1 MEEVNGAG
9 DGGLAASQV
18 AVEAAAAV
26 GALTMTMLATTDVPM
41 GSSGAGLNVDLFE
54 LDASAA
60 LFANMGICVFESVLS
75 TALIDDCRR
84 VFEKTSARVD
94 AALASRGIGDGGRYF
109 GHEVNFNE
117 VCQRGRER
125 LDVRTGMHDDSL
137 GDALLHGE
145 SAPWMPFVRRVLGEA
160 AHECFRG
167 VMDSRPGSVAQEWH
181 SDGHEWDEALEGGEL
196 PTEARRLTLFIPLVD
211 LGNPRCGATQYF
223 PGSHLVA
230 VDHAANPAWC
240 MPTPNRGSII
250 AFDYRTVHRGGANTR
265 LPGEATRP
273 MMHIVYARTGYDA
286 KYEVPTNRPLFVGV
300 GSSEMPLELLHS
312 TRLTV
317 RCSADLRLMLTKGT
331 EGKVVLLPA
340 DPSSETD
347 PYTIAERSVH
357 ESSMDV
363 SSWIQ
368 RAMTHLVHEI
378 PFERLPAE
386 AKQEALKQVARLKA
400 CLALEDPFVV
410 RLDDPTAE
418 SWVHLPP

>member
-1 MEEVNGAG
+1 MEEVHGGG
-9 DGGLAASQV
+9 DGGLAAAPV

-26 GALTMTMLATTDVPM
+26 AALTMTMLATTDVPM
-41 GSSGAGLNVDLFE
+41 GSSGAGLNVDLFGSSGAGLNVDLFE

-60 LFANMGICVFESVLS
+60 LFADMGICVFESVLS
-75 TALIDDCRR
+75 TALIDDCRRVSRR

-94 AALASRGIGDGGRYF
+94 AALASRGIGDGGRYI

-250 AFDYRTVHRGGANTR
+250 AFDYRG
-265 LPGEATRP
+265 
-273 MMHIVYARTGYDA
+273 I
-286 KYEVPTNRPLFVGV
+286 
-300 GSSEMPLELLHS
+300 S
-312 TRLTV
+312 
-317 RCSADLRLMLTKGT
+317 
-331 EGKVVLLPA
+331 VV
-340 DPSSETD
+340 
-347 PYTIAERSVH
+347 
-357 ESSMDV
+357 
-363 SSWIQ
+363 
-368 RAMTHLVHEI
+368 
-378 PFERLPAE
+378 F
-386 AKQEALKQVARLKA
+386 
-400 CLALEDPFVV
+400 
-410 RLDDPTAE
+410 
-418 SWVHLPP
+418 

>member
-1 MEEVNGAG
+1 MEEVQGGG
-9 DGGLAASQV
+9 DGGLAAAPV

-26 GALTMTMLATTDVPM
+26 AALTMTMLATTDVPM
-41 GSSGAGLNVDLFE
+41 GSSGAGLNVDLFGSSGAGLNVDLFE

-60 LFANMGICVFESVLS
+60 LFADMGICVFESVLS

-117 VCQRGRER
+117 LCQRGYQRGRER

-211 LGNPRCGATQYF
+211 LGNPRCGVTQYF
-223 PGSHLVA
+223 PGSQLVA
-230 VDHAANPAWC
+230 VDHAAPSTTL
-240 MPTPNRGSII
+240 PTRRGVCQHQIEAVSLRSITGPST
-250 AFDYRTVHRGGANTR
+250 AVEPTRGCR
-265 LPGEATRP
+265 
-273 MMHIVYARTGYDA
+273 AR
-286 KYEVPTNRPLFVGV
+286 R
-300 GSSEMPLELLHS
+300 H
-312 TRLTV
+312 
-317 RCSADLRLMLTKGT
+317 
-331 EGKVVLLPA
+331 
-340 DPSSETD
+340 
-347 PYTIAERSVH
+347 
-357 ESSMDV
+357 
-363 SSWIQ
+363 
-368 RAMTHLVHEI
+368 
-378 PFERLPAE
+378 
-386 AKQEALKQVARLKA
+386 AR
-400 CLALEDPFVV
+400 
-410 RLDDPTAE
+410 
-418 SWVHLPP
+418 